1 MPVTVAVLGTGT
13 MGAPMARN
21 LARAGFDVRAWN
33 RTRAKA
39 EPLAAD
45 GIEVHDEAAEA
56 ATGAEIVLTILSAGD
71 AVRATMVDEG
81 VLEAMAG
88 DAVWIQSSTVGIDAA
103 QELGELAAQR
113 DVTYVDAPVLGTR
126 QPAEEGKLTV
136 VASGPEAARDRC
148 GPVFDVI
155 GSRTIWLGPAGAGS
169 RMKLVVNAWLL
180 ALVEGLAESIVLAEG
195 IGIDPAQFLD
205 VIDGGPMGPPYAKL
219 KGTMM
224 IEESFEPAFGLALA
238 AKDARLVSEAAASVG
253 LDLPLPRLVAEHM
266 ERVIAAGHGEEDMAA
281 VVRAWR
287 ER

>member
-1 MPVTVAVLGTGT
+1 VATVAVLGTGII
-13 MGAPMARN
+13 GAPMARN
-21 LARAGFDVRAWN
+21 LAHAGLDVRAWN

-39 EPLAAD
+39 EPLAGD
-45 GIEVHDEAAEA
+45 GVEVHDEAAEA
-56 ATGAEIVLTILSAGD
+56 ATGADIVVTILSAGD

-81 VLEAMAG
+81 VLEAMG
-88 DAVWIQSSTVGIDAA
+88 DGAIWIQASTVGIDAA
-103 QELGELAAQR
+103 RELGELASQR
-113 DVTYVDAPVLGTR
+113 GVPYVDAPVLGTR

-136 VASGPEAARDRC
+136 LASGPDDARDPC
-148 GPVFDVI
+148 APVFDAI

-195 IGIDPAQFLD
+195 LEVDPAQFLD

-238 AKDARLVSEAAASVG
+238 AKDARLVSEAAAAAG

-266 ERVIAAGHGEEDMAA
+266 ERVVEAGHGEEDMAA